1 MCADAPERVYG
12 MAQTAV
18 LDVDSAIADFQEAK
32 DMGMVGMMMPGDPI
46 HEDYDHPDYDALWE
60 CATDLQLPI
69 AFHILTSRA
78 GSLTAETRGHK
89 MNNFLGIIRA
99 IQDVVGLMV
108 LGGVFERHPNLKLV
122 VAESDA
128 GWLPHYMY
136 RMDHA
141 ARMNAEG
148 GIIKGLSKLP
158 SEYIRANVYATFQDD
173 ETAYHAVEHFP
184 YEHLLWASDFP
195 HTDSTWP
202 RSRQLIAEQAAHL
215 DEAQHQAIFRD
226 NTAAPVQPAGRRALV
241 ADGGRS
247 RRRLTRSPSAD
258 AEDREAGHDGGDL
271 GVGRVHVQAIEELA
285 DLPGPRLEV
294 GPDDHRLG
302 LVGQLIGGEGLG
314 APADHLQSLVHQRA
328 RVDRDL
334 RTHLPGRMG
343 QCLVDT
349 DVRQLAACGPGTDHR
364 SPSAGSGRP
373 RGRFDRRPQALVHRA
388 VLAVNRHELG
398 ARGRPQR
405 LHHRP
410 GGDQALLVGQGEPLA
425 GAQRG
430 DGDRPAR
437 RSRRRR

>member
-1 MCADAPERVYG
+1 MGIFMHRDGEYKAACMKAYNRWLAAMCADAPERVYG
-12 MAQTAV
+12 MAQTPV
-18 LDVDSAIADFQEAK
+18 LSVDGAIADFQEAK

-99 IQDVVGLMV
+99 IQDVVGMMV
-108 LGGVFERHPNLKLV
+108 LGGVFERHPDLKLV

-141 ARMNAEG
+141 ARMNADD

-158 SEYIRANVYATFQDD
+158 SEYIRSNVYATFQDD
-173 ETAYHAVEHFP
+173 VTAYHAVGQFP

-226 NTAAPVQPAGRRALV
+226 NTARLFNLPAGERSWRMDAV
-241 ADGGRS
+241 AV
-247 RRRLTRSPSAD
+247 A
-258 AEDREAGHDGGDL
+258 
-271 GVGRVHVQAIEELA
+271 
-285 DLPGPRLEV
+285 
-294 GPDDHRLG
+294 
-302 LVGQLIGGEGLG
+302 
-314 APADHLQSLVHQRA
+314 
-328 RVDRDL
+328 
-334 RTHLPGRMG
+334 
-343 QCLVDT
+343 
-349 DVRQLAACGPGTDHR
+349 
-364 SPSAGSGRP
+364 
-373 RGRFDRRPQALVHRA
+373 
-388 VLAVNRHELG
+388 
-398 ARGRPQR
+398 
-405 LHHRP
+405 
-410 GGDQALLVGQGEPLA
+410 
-425 GAQRG
+425 
-430 DGDRPAR
+430 
-437 RSRRRR
+437 